1 MLKESIIV
9 LLSKEMTLGL
19 MTAIPPEIHLYQVTP
34 VELAPMK
41 MQTRVHMGHKSLELS
56 AKDSLKRKVFN
67 ISPNYKEV
75 PNRKTM
81 LGLTIAI
88 REETLISL
96 VMEMLESMLQLLVLV
111 SNAKDLLRENHI
123 LLLKMMPGLMT
134 ATRVEIHTSL
144 ATVMLES
151 MPQLPLELVLNARDL
166 DKRKRI
172 HWPNK
177 KMMRGSMI
185 ATQEEIHTLLVMVM
199 LA

>member
-19 MTAIPPEIHLYQVTP
+19 MTAIPPEIHLYQETP
-34 VELAPMK
+34 VELVPMK
-41 MQTRVHMGHKSLELS
+41 TQTRVHMDHKNQELS

-67 ISPNYKEV
+67 TSPNYKEV
-75 PNRKTM
+75 PNRRM
-81 LGLTIAI
+81 MRGLMTVIP
-88 REETLISL
+88 EETHILL
-96 VMEMLESMLQLLVLV
+96 AMVMLESTLQLLVLV
-111 SNAKDLLRENHI
+111 SNAKDLLRENQI

-134 ATRVEIHTSL
+134 ATRVEIHISQ
-144 ATVMLES
+144 AMVMPES
-151 MPQLPLELVLNARDL
+151 MLQLLVLVLNARDL

-185 ATQEEIHTLLVMVM
+185 VTQEEIHTLLAMVM